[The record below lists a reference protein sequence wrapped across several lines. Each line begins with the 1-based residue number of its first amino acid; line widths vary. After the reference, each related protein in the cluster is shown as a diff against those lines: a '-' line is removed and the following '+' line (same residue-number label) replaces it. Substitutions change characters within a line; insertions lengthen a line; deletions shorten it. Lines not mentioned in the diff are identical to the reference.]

1 MEGNPFISANSA
13 FSGEVLCQAGR
24 LILNIEKNKE
34 LREMSENVQKNFII
48 NSKFIHLSTNLCYNI
63 KHKKILQR
71 GDNVI
76 KKEMIAM
83 LLAGGQGSRLG
94 VLTQKVAKPA
104 VSFGGK
110 YRIIDFPLSNCINSG
125 VDTVGVLTQYQP
137 LRLNTHIGIGIPW
150 DLDRNVGGVTI
161 LPPYEKSKG
170 SDWYT
175 GTANAIFQNLEYMET
190 YNPDY
195 VLILSGDHIYKMDYE
210 VMLEYHKANNADVT
224 IAAMPVPIEEA
235 SRFGIV
241 ITDEHNRITEFEEKP
256 ANPRS
261 NLASMGIYIF
271 SWPALKE
278 ALLAL
283 SEEPGCDF
291 GKHVIPYCHGKGERI
306 FAYEYN
312 GYWKDVGTLGSY
324 WEANMELIDIIPEFN
339 LYEEY
344 WKIYT
349 RSDIIPPQYIAPE
362 AVIERSIIG
371 EGTEI
376 YGEVHNSVIGA
387 GVTIEAGAV
396 VRDSIV
402 MRNSVIGAGAKVD
415 KAIVAE
421 DTAIGAG
428 AELGVGEYAPSTYAP
443 KVYQFDLVTIGEH
456 SVIPENVKIGKNTAI
471 SGVTVLEDYP
481 DGLLASGDS
490 IIKAGGIR

>member
-1 MEGNPFISANSA
+1 MKSLFTSSKKYVI
-13 FSGEVLCQAGR
+13 
-24 LILNIEKNKE
+24 IE
-34 LREMSENVQKNFII
+34 SP
-48 NSKFIHLSTNLCYNI
+48 SKKLMYGT
-63 KHKKILQR
+63 KRAAR
-71 GDNVI
+71 GDIMV

-137 LRLNTHIGIGIPW
+137 LRLNAHIGIGIPW

-161 LPPYEKSKG
+161 LPPYERSKG

-175 GTANAIFQNLEYMET
+175 GTANAIYQNLEYMES
-190 YNPDY
+190 YNPEY

-235 SRFGIV
+235 SRFGIL
-241 ITDEHNRITEFEEKP
+241 ITDDNNKITEFEEKP

-271 SWPALKE
+271 SWKALKE
-278 ALLAL
+278 ALIKL

-291 GKHVIPYCHGKGERI
+291 GKHVIPYCFEQGKRI

-324 WEANMELIDIIPEFN
+324 WEANMELIDLIPEFN

-349 RSDIIPPQYIAPE
+349 KSDIIEPQYLSE
-362 AVIERSIIG
+362 DSVVEKSIIG
-371 EGTEI
+371 EGSEI
-376 YGEVHNSVIGA
+376 YGEVHSSVIGA
-387 GVTIEAGAV
+387 GVTIGKGSAV
-396 VRDSIV
+396 
-402 MRNSVIGAGAKVD
+402 RNSIIMKGTQIGEGVTID
-415 KAIVAE
+415 KSIVAE
-421 DTAIGAG
+421 NCQIGNNVV
-428 AELGVGEYAPSTYAP
+428 LGVGEEAPNKLNASIYS
-443 KVYQFDLVTIGEH
+443 FGLVTIGED
-456 SVIPENVKIGKNTAI
+456 SVVPDGVQIGKNTAI
-471 SGVTVLEDYP
+471 SGVTEKEDYP
-481 DGLLASGDS
+481 DGILESGEV
-490 IIKAGGIR
+490 IIKAGDSE